1 VQERRESQSLRYNP
15 KVSRRPPPTIAFGI
29 LQKPLDEYLLQSPS
43 RLSLRLG
50 RVMKRTVHLG
60 LLAIAPFLLFAVV
73 RGAIALAS
81 HQLESQ
87 YPPPGRMIRVD
98 GHRLHLYCTGRGTP
112 TVLIEPGM
120 GNDWVSW
127 RSVSPKLAETT
138 RVCVY
143 DRAGYGWR

>member
-1 VQERRESQSLRYNP
+1 
-15 KVSRRPPPTIAFGI
+15 
-29 LQKPLDEYLLQSPS
+29 
-43 RLSLRLG
+43 
-50 RVMKRTVHLG
+50 MKRTVHLVLVG
-60 LLAIAPFLLFAVV
+60 IAPFLLFAVV

-127 RSVSPKLAETT
+127 RSVSPKLVERGELAGSRKALQLGQIALRLRRRIR
-138 RVCVY
+138 RVGSA
-143 DRAGYGWR
+143 RPEEAAIFEAIPKPRSLRRFLLQLLQ